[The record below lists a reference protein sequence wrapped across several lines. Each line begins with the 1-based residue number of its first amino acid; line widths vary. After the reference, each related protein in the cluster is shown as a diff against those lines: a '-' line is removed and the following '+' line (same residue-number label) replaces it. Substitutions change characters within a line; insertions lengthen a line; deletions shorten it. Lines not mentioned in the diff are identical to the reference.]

1 MKHLFCW
8 KCAALV
14 VLAAAVSPIPMFGT
28 DPASQWN
35 VDGQQRTR
43 HCVKMAGTFATLRF
57 PDASPTGFFVQAS
70 DPSANGSGPDCQ
82 VGYMEMDAQ
91 EILYTGDGKDLYF
104 HPGGGG
110 NEYVDEV
117 NNGQYGHVWVTDI
130 ASGHRPTLA
139 PQNLNGKPCT
149 ASTTPGTAFS
159 YYITPSRIPSDMWY
173 KPPGVVGNTGARW
186 WTYGNP
192 GFDKTGGRG
201 DWTYIVWSVVQNGSS
216 GYYPADYK
224 NGGGLVRA
232 LGKRDKVFHRC
243 DISKI
248 VGNAYGA
255 NDAKNGVVTN
265 IYGKT
270 RADAT
275 GSWIYGWLVHSYQ
288 RTGGPLV
295 PCVRS
300 YP

>member
-1 MKHLFCW
+1 
-8 KCAALV
+8 
-14 VLAAAVSPIPMFGT
+14 MF
-28 DPASQWN
+28 
-35 VDGQQRTR
+35 
-43 HCVKMAGTFATLRF
+43 
-57 PDASPTGFFVQAS
+57 
-70 DPSANGSGPDCQ
+70 
-82 VGYMEMDAQ
+82 
-91 EILYTGDGKDLYF
+91 
-104 HPGGGG
+104 
-110 NEYVDEV
+110 
-117 NNGQYGHVWVTDI
+117 
-130 ASGHRPTLA
+130 
-139 PQNLNGKPCT
+139 
-149 ASTTPGTAFS
+149 
-159 YYITPSRIPSDMWY
+159 Y

-192 GFDKTGGRG
+192 GWDKTGGRG

-216 GYYPADYK
+216 GYYPADTK
-224 NGGGLVRA
+224 SGGGLVRA

-243 DISKI
+243 DIFKV
-248 VGNAYGA
+248 VGNSYGA
-255 NDAKNGVVTN
+255 NDVKNGVVTN

>member
-1 MKHLFCW
+1 MKSHSFLFRVARCMLP
-8 KCAALV
+8 AAL
-14 VLAAAVSPIPMFGT
+14 LFPIVSFAT
-28 DPASQWN
+28 DPAENWN

-43 HCVKMAGTFATLRF
+43 SSAPMKYATATLRF
-57 PDASPTGFFVQAS
+57 PDATPTGFYVRAD
-70 DPSANGSGPDCQ
+70 DPSNMGSSPDLPN
-82 VGYMEMDAQ
+82 GYMEIDAQ

-104 HPGGGG
+104 HPGGGH

-117 NNGQYGHVWVTDI
+117 NNGQYGHIWVTDMT
-130 ASGHRPTLA
+130 ARPTLQ
-139 PQNLNGKPCT
+139 PQNLNGKPCA

-159 YYITPSRIPSDMWY
+159 YYITPTRIPSDMMY
-173 KPPGVVGNTGARW
+173 KPPGIVGNSGAKW

-192 GFDKTGGRG
+192 GFDKTEGRG
-201 DWTYIVWSVVQNGSS
+201 DWTYIVWSCVQNGNS

-224 NGGGLVRA
+224 NGGGMVRA
-232 LGKRDKVFHRC
+232 LGKRDKVFHRG
-243 DISKI
+243 DIYKI
-248 VGNAYGA
+248 VGNSYGT
-255 NDAKNGVVTN
+255 NDVKNGVVTN